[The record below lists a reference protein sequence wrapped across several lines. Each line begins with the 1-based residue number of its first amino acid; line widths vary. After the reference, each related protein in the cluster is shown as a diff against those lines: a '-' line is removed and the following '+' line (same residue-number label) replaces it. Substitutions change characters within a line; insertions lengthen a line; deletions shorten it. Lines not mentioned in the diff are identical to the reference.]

1 MSKLKAYL
9 ELATDKSAKTVA
21 KELKDKD
28 DNIEA
33 LIEQL
38 RLMILGKLKR
48 SSIKI
53 SLKNKVKNVT
63 DFIIINQLFLCLMCF
78 VLIYRK

>member
-48 SSIKI
+48 SCIATIKI
-53 SLKNKVKNVT
+53 LVGK
-63 DFIIINQLFLCLMCF
+63 MYM
-78 VLIYRK
+78 IYNN